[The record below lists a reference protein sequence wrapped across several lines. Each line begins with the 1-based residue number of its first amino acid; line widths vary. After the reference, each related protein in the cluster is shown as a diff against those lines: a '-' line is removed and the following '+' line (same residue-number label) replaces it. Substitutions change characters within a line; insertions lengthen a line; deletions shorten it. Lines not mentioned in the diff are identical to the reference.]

1 MGRDTML
8 GHKMRR
14 LRREQGR
21 TQAQMASAIGISTSY
36 LNLIENNRRAVTVPV
51 LLKLAQAFDINLR
64 SFTDDDEAR
73 LAGALVEVFSDSLLE
88 EHTVNE
94 TDLREL
100 AARLPDA
107 GRAVLD
113 LYRAYRSA
121 RDDAQTLAERLSDG
135 RASGLDATAPPS
147 EEVTDFIQE
156 RTNHF
161 PELEEAAERLWRE
174 AGLDHSNLH

>member
-8 GHKMRR
+8 GHKLRR

-64 SFTDDDEAR
+64 SFTEDDEAR

-94 TDLREL
+94 ADLREL
-100 AARLPDA
+100 AAQFVSQHGIPARAGAPCARPPHRPD
-107 GRAVLD
+107 GP
-113 LYRAYRSA
+113 
-121 RDDAQTLAERLSDG
+121 
-135 RASGLDATAPPS
+135 SG
-147 EEVTDFIQE
+147 
-156 RTNHF
+156 
-161 PELEEAAERLWRE
+161 
-174 AGLDHSNLH
+174 